1 MSDSRETQLWR
12 LVAPLPASRNLILGY
27 TGSGKSTLEAALIE
41 QYHTMHPAHTN
52 WIIDLKDRFF
62 PTQARRDGS
71 LFPGGWGASI
81 YKKRLG
87 TAIRAQLVSDVN
99 APRLGGN
106 GVYVIKSRAA
116 AWALIE
122 RLFAKA
128 DYAKKN
134 MLWFDEL
141 LPFCS
146 RQGVL
151 DPPVQR
157 VLQLGRERGIGA
169 VAISQRAIWL
179 DGRIASQ
186 SGRWYIG
193 ALETRDDLERIA
205 DLKGIPGIDTKRER
219 MEFWTVDDY
228 QFRVYDRQHG
238 INLTMKIDLGGIAA

>member
-1 MSDSRETQLWR
+1 MNDSRERQFWR

-27 TGSGKSTLEAALIE
+27 PGSGKSTLEAALLE
-41 QYHTMHPAHTN
+41 QYHAMHPTHAN

-62 PTQARRDGS
+62 PTKPERTGS
-71 LFPGGWGASI
+71 LFPGGWGAAI
-81 YKKRLG
+81 YKRREG
-87 TAIRAQLVSDVN
+87 TAVAAQLVTN
-99 APRLGGN
+99 PGAIRIGGN
-106 GVYVIKSRAA
+106 GVYVIKSRDV

-122 RLFAKA
+122 HLFRKA
-128 DYAKKN
+128 DMRRKN

-146 RQGVL
+146 RQGLL
-151 DPPVQR
+151 DPPVQK

-179 DGRIASQ
+179 DGRIAAT

-193 ALETRDDLERIA
+193 SLETRDDLERIA
-205 DLKGIPGIDTKRER
+205 DLKGVEGLPTKRER

-228 QFRVYDRQHG
+228 QFRVYDRKNK
-238 INLTMKIDLGGIAA
+238 INLIMRINLEGKAA